1 MASIRK
7 AKKLG
12 IYKKPSFNK
21 TLYRDVK
28 MQVDKVNKRL
38 RQLEKTGNYNSYASK
53 KLFNRLD
60 TETLKALEK
69 TRKGKII
76 KAVKIPKNLTQ
87 TQLIAIQKATK
98 QFLVSKTSSTKGI
111 KQVKQSTIDA
121 IKRTMSDEDAKKVT
135 DEDAKFY
142 FDMLGDNDFDY
153 FADKI
158 GASTLWTLIDSAI
171 VGNYTQDRWLKT
183 LNNYINF
190 ENDADVR
197 ERAIRLFE
205 KYVL

>member
-12 IYKKPSFNK
+12 IYKKPSFNN

-98 QFLVSKTSSTKGI
+98 QFLVSKTSSSKGI

-121 IKRTMSDEDAKKVT
+121 IKRTMSEEDARKVT
-135 DEDAKFY
+135 DEDAEFY